1 MMYLDHVLWMD
12 RKQAILNFLH
22 TILAVVKMQFI

>member
-12 RKQAILNFLH
+12 RTQAILNFLH
-22 TILAVVKMQFI
+22 TILAVVKM